1 MSGIKAKRPMYA
13 RKPKVRVTQ
22 SLLSSWQGVFK
33 YESGWKDFL
42 TTLNREKK
50 QPTQAMLDGIR
61 YENCLNSVL
70 NGERID
76 TDHEWYVPITL
87 MAEEL
92 DGAVQQV
99 TLFKEITVAEDQPVL
114 LHGVLDYLRE
124 GHIWDSKFSKRY
136 ALNKYLNS
144 PQTAMYLE
152 LVPEAFDFTY
162 IITDGKYV
170 YRERYP
176 RDIVPKIHITINQFY
191 DYLKQHGLWNTYV
204 ENWSVRN

>member
-1 MSGIKAKRPMYA
+1 MYG

-33 YESGWKDFL
+33 YESGWEDFL

-70 NGERID
+70 NGEQI
-76 TDHEWYVPITL
+76 TEDHEWYAPITE
-87 MAEEL
+87 MAAEL
-92 DGAVQQV
+92 DGAQQQV
-99 TLFKEITVAEDQPVL
+99 TLFKDITVADDQPVL

-124 GHIWDSKFSKRY
+124 GHIWDCKFSKRY

-144 PQTAMYLE
+144 PQTAIYLE

-162 IITDGKYV
+162 IVSDGKYV

-176 RDIVPKIHITINQFY
+176 REIVPMIHITINQFY
-191 DYLKQHGLWNTYV
+191 DYLKQHELWNTYV
-204 ENWSVRN
+204 EKWSVRN

>member
-1 MSGIKAKRPMYA
+1 MYG

-33 YESGWKDFL
+33 YESGWEDFL

-76 TDHEWYVPITL
+76 ADHEWYAPITE
-87 MAEEL
+87 MAAEL
-92 DGAVQQV
+92 DGAQQQV
-99 TLFKEITVAEDQPVL
+99 TLFKDITVADEQPVL

-124 GHIWDSKFSKRY
+124 GHIWDCKFSKRY

-162 IITDGKYV
+162 IVSDGKYV

-176 RDIVPKIHITINQFY
+176 RDIVPMIHITINQFY
-191 DYLKQHGLWNTYV
+191 DYLKKHGLWNTYV
-204 ENWSVRN
+204 EKWSVR